1 MATSI
6 FTNDLEIQRL
16 NKQYVSGYTALYE
29 LFLKNVVINSAVEGS
44 TTTKSISLN
53 DLNLGKIKK
62 ADTEIAKT
70 TAIETSTSFV
80 KEFYLTEVQK
90 SDYQAEGI
98 ESFNNKVLDGLKR
111 EYDNRFINGDG
122 INKGLLQST
131 STENYNIMTG
141 ENKPTSGQTAV
152 NLVKRMLRLSLKA
165 GNGEKVLIPFGTF
178 AATLDT
184 EITGTTTSYKQYILE
199 NTKGWNL
206 EFIDP
211 TVVEG
216 ISLTGN
222 GGLLVVDL
230 MSTALQMI
238 REPNLKKIMEDKMG
252 NSYIYESST
261 NACDPQTTNSIVRI
275 DFNN

>member
-6 FTNDLEIQRL
+6 FTNDLEIKRL
-16 NKQYVSGYTALYE
+16 NDQYVSGYTALYE
-29 LFLKNVVINSAVEGS
+29 AFLGNAVINTAVEGS
-44 TTTKSISLN
+44 TTTKTISLN

-62 ADTEIAKT
+62 ADTEISKT

-80 KEFYLTEVQK
+80 KEFFLTEIQK

-98 ESFNNKVLDGLKR
+98 ESFNNKVLDALKR

-122 INKGLLQST
+122 INKGLMQSV
-131 STENYNIMTG
+131 STDNYLIMSG
-141 ENKPTSGQTAV
+141 ENKPTTGQGAV
-152 NLVKRMLRLSLKA
+152 DLVKRMLRNSLSA
-165 GNGEKVLIPFGTF
+165 GNGEKMLIPFGTF

-184 EITGTTTSYKQYILE
+184 EISGTTTSFKQYILE
-199 NTKGWNL
+199 NTSGWNL
-206 EFIDP
+206 KFIDP

-216 ISLTGN
+216 ISLSGN

-230 MSTALQMI
+230 MSTAIQLI
-238 REPNLKKIMEDKMG
+238 RQPNLKKTMEAAAG
-252 NSYIYESST
+252 TSYIYESST
-261 NACDPQTTNSIVRI
+261 NACDPQTKNSIVRI